1 MVNTASVKVIK
12 EELTTL
18 TNKELVAV
26 IGSLIKFKKENKELI
41 TYLLFD
47 SKDEIGFINGVKK
60 EVEAEL
66 EIVNRFNA
74 RNFIKHIRKVLRN
87 LKKAIRFSGK
97 AETEVQLLLHF
108 LNVLQEKNLPF
119 YRFKALTTIWDRTV
133 YTIDKSIMLLHEDL
147 RHDYGEELKTL
158 IDRH

>member
-1 MVNTASVKVIK
+1 MVNTASVKIIK
-12 EELTTL
+12 EELSTL

-26 IGSLIKFKKENKELI
+26 IGSLIRFKKENKELV

-47 SKDEIGFINGVKK
+47 SKDELAYVNSVRK
-60 EVEAEL
+60 EIEAEL

-87 LKKAIRFSGK
+87 TKKAIRFSGK
-97 AETEVQLLLHF
+97 AETEVQLLMHF
-108 LNVLQEKNLPF
+108 LTILQEKNIPF
-119 YRFKALTTIWDRTV
+119 HRFKALTIIWDRTV
-133 YTIDKSIMLLHEDL
+133 YTIDKAIGLLHEDL
-147 RHDYGEELKTL
+147 RYDYGVELKTL

>member
-1 MVNTASVKVIK
+1 MVNTASVKIIK
-12 EELTTL
+12 EELSTL

-26 IGSLIKFKKENKELI
+26 IGSLIRFKKENKELV

-47 SKDEIGFINGVKK
+47 SKDELAYVNSVRK
-60 EVEAEL
+60 EMEAEL

-87 LKKAIRFSGK
+87 TKKAIRFSGK
-97 AETEVQLLLHF
+97 AETEVQLLMHF
-108 LNVLQEKNLPF
+108 LTILQEKNIPF
-119 YRFKALTTIWDRTV
+119 HRFKALTIIWDRTV
-133 YTIDKSIMLLHEDL
+133 YTIDKAISLLHEDL
-147 RHDYGEELKTL
+147 RHDYGVELKTL